1 MSENFVGAVTNNFLR
16 IADPDAPIY
25 RIYPLWFFEEAL
37 RLRELVLVTPE
48 RWQDPY
54 ETLTSRVMIVYERTA
69 PGQQRPLGPLLRP
82 AYAQCWSNTMESDIL
97 LRAYS
102 RVVKDPHFGRNI
114 SPRDEGVRVRS
125 TSRKL
130 LQGLEAWSP
139 NPSAKSCFIGTVLYA
154 DGDQILQDLTN
165 LIDQHGAEALAE
177 GRLRTALLLLKRSA
191 FQHEAEVRL
200 IYIETRDV
208 PAASLVRVPINPNDV
223 FDEVTFD
230 PRLAEFERRERE
242 AVARSLGYTGTFAD
256 SDLYTGQALLVML
269 DK

>member
-1 MSENFVGAVTNNFLR
+1 MSTNSVGLLKSNLLN
-16 IADPDAPIY
+16 IADADAPIY
-25 RIYPLWFFEEAL
+25 RIYPLWLFEEAL
-37 RLRELVLVTPE
+37 RLRQLVLVAPE

-54 ETLTSRVMIVYERTA
+54 EILTARVMIVYERTA
-69 PGQQRPLGPLLRP
+69 PGEQQPLGPLLRP
-82 AYAQCWSNTMESDIL
+82 AYAQCWSNTKESDTL

-102 RVVKDPHFGRNI
+102 RIVKDPHVGRNTC
-114 SPRDEGVRVRS
+114 PCDEGVRVRS

-139 NPSAKSCFIGTVLYA
+139 SPAAKSCFIGSVLYA
-154 DGDQILQDLTN
+154 DGDHILQELTN
-165 LIDQHGAEALAE
+165 LVDRHGTEALSE
-177 GRLRTALLLLKRSA
+177 GRLRAALLLLKRSA

-200 IYIETRDV
+200 IYIQTRDV
-208 PAASLVRVPINPNDV
+208 PAAPLVRIPINPSEI

-242 AVARSLGYTGTFAD
+242 TVARSLGYTGAFAE

>member
-1 MSENFVGAVTNNFLR
+1 MRENSAGAGATNFLN
-16 IADPDAPIY
+16 IADPDAPIH

-37 RLRELVLVTPE
+37 RLRQLVLVAPE
-48 RWQDPY
+48 RWEDPY
-54 ETLTSRVMIVYERTA
+54 EILTSRIMIVHERTA

-82 AYAQCWSNTMESDIL
+82 AYAQCWSNTRESDTL

-102 RVVKDPHFGRNI
+102 RVVKDSHFGRNT
-114 SPRDEGVRVRS
+114 SPCDEGVRVRS
-125 TSRKL
+125 TSRRL

-139 NPSAKSCFIGTVLYA
+139 SLATKSCFIGAVVYA

-177 GRLRTALLLLKRSA
+177 GKLRASLLLRKRSA

-200 IYIETRDV
+200 IYIEGRDV
-208 PAASLVRVPINPNDV
+208 PATSLVHVPINPNDV
-223 FDEVTFD
+223 FDEVAFD

-242 AVARSLGYTGTFAD
+242 AVARSLGYNGTFAK
-256 SDLYTGQALLVML
+256 SELYTGQALLVML

>member
-1 MSENFVGAVTNNFLR
+1 MSKNSVGAVTSNFLN

-37 RLRELVLVTPE
+37 RLRQLVLVAPE
-48 RWQDPY
+48 GWEDPY
-54 ETLTSRVMIVYERTA
+54 EILPSRVMIVHERTA
-69 PGQQRPLGPLLRP
+69 PSQQRPLGPLRP
-82 AYAQCWSNTMESDIL
+82 AYAQCWSNTRESDTL

-102 RVVKDPHFGRNI
+102 RVVKDSQFGRNT

-139 NPSAKSCFIGTVLYA
+139 SPAAKSCFIGAVLYA
-154 DGDQILQDLTN
+154 DGEQILQDLTN

-177 GRLRTALLLLKRSA
+177 GRLRAALLLLKRSA

-200 IYIETRDV
+200 IYIEARDV

-242 AVARSLGYTGTFAD
+242 AIARSLGYNGTFAD
-256 SDLYTGQALLVML
+256 SDLYRGQALLVML